1 VKTYIAQGWNNGVH
15 ADILA
20 NYFKKKIFAD
30 IPDLSKK
37 LSS

>member
-15 ADILA
+15 ADILL
-20 NYFKKKIFAD
+20 NNFKKRIFAD
-30 IPDLSKK
+30 IPGLSKK